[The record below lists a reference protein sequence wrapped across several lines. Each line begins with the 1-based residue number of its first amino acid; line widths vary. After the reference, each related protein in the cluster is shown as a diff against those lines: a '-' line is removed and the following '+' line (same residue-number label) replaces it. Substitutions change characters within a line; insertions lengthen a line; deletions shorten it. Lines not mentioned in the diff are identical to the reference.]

1 MKLKLSL
8 ATLFALT
15 MGFMSPLPASADG
28 DVACGTSGTYHVTGT
43 EVVSS
48 SNCTGSVVIDDTIT
62 SIGFRAFD
70 NQVTYYGGTDSHA
83 NVTSL
88 TLGSSLLRIESNAF
102 RLSVGDLT
110 SLVIPNSVTFIGSS
124 AFYGAGSLTTLNL
137 GTGVTSIANSAFRG
151 TSSLTQLVL
160 PPMLNMLGSN
170 VFALSGITSLTV
182 PGSLEVI
189 PYESLSSMLALE
201 TLVIS
206 EGVLEIED
214 FAISSASSLTSLTLP
229 NSLELIGNYSFLG
242 MSSLTELVI
251 PNGVTD
257 IGDGAFDMALDLE
270 RLIVGS
276 SVRNVGSD
284 IFTLGSLTCFTNL
297 SDLTQMDLLQ
307 VDDVYPACAAPQ
319 VSSSSTQAA
328 AVYLGPVITGLS
340 TRQSSTL
347 GGDTLSFSGENL
359 ALVTAVLVAG
369 TPVKITT
376 QTKNALSIVLPAH
389 VAGIASVVLVSP
401 SSLFTFDG
409 AVEYVSAAAPAS
421 ALTNSFAFSSP
432 KSTVLSDSQRASIS
446 DLVKRNPARTVTC
459 TANYLRT
466 SPKDQR
472 IARSLAS
479 EACSLAKLKNPK
491 IKAIVNLTPK
501 AARSSRTLTLKLAN

>member
-8 ATLFALT
+8 TTLLALT
-15 MGFMSPLPASADG
+15 LGFMSPIAASADS

-70 NQVTYYGGTDSHA
+70 NQVAYYGGTDSRA
-83 NVTSL
+83 NITSL
-88 TLGSSLLRIESNAF
+88 TLGSSVQRIESNAF
-102 RLSVGDLT
+102 RLSVGDLN
-110 SLVIPNSVTFIGSS
+110 SLVIPNSVTYIGAS

-137 GTGVTSIANSAFRG
+137 GTGVTQISNSAFRG
-151 TSSLTQLVL
+151 TSALTQLAL

-189 PYESLSSMLALE
+189 PYESLAGMSSLE
-201 TLVIS
+201 TLVLS

-229 NSLELIGNYSFLG
+229 NSLELIGTYSFLG
-242 MSSLTELVI
+242 MSSLTELVV

-257 IGDGAFDMALDLE
+257 IGDGAFDMAYDLE

-276 SVRNVGSD
+276 SVRNVGTDMFS
-284 IFTLGSLTCFTNL
+284 LGSLTCFTNR
-297 SDLTQMDLLQ
+297 SALTQMELLQ

-319 VSSSSTQAA
+319 VSAPITQAA
-328 AVYLGPVITGLS
+328 NVYLGPVITGLS

-347 GGDTLSFSGENL
+347 GGETLSLSGENL

-369 TPVKITT
+369 TPVKITA
-376 QTKNALSIVLPAH
+376 QNNGGMSILLPAHAAGKVSIVL
-389 VAGIASVVLVSP
+389 
-401 SSLFTFDG
+401 
-409 AVEYVSAAAPAS
+409 
-421 ALTNSFAFSSP
+421 SSP
-432 KSTVLSDSQRASIS
+432 LAIFRFDSAIEFVETPETPLVFTRVIAIAGKRVSVLSEAQRLNVSQLAKLSLS
-446 DLVKRNPARTVTC
+446 KTLDCKVNYANGVPGDLK
-459 TANYLRT
+459 
-466 SPKDQR
+466 
-472 IARSLAS
+472 IAKYLAS
-479 EACSLAKLKNPK
+479 EACALAKSKNPRLRTTMTFSEK
-491 IKAIVNLTPK
+491 T
-501 AARSSRTLTLKLAN
+501 SSFARTLTLKFGN